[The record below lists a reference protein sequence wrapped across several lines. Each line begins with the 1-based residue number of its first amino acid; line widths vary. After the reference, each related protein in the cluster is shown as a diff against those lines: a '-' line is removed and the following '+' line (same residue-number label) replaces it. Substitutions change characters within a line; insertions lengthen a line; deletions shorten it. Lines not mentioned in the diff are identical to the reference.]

1 MVYVPK
7 LWDGTN
13 EWKVGV
19 LSDRD
24 RRLPLREVINDT
36 LLKDRILKG
45 WRPEMDMTVVSHRA
59 GSDVSLPEF
68 REEL

>member
-1 MVYVPK
+1 VPK

-19 LSDRD
+19 LSVRE
-24 RRLPLREVINDT
+24 RRLPLREIINDT

-45 WRPEMDMTVVSHRA
+45 WRPEMDTR
-59 GSDVSLPEF
+59 
-68 REEL
+68 

>member
-1 MVYVPK
+1 VPK

-24 RRLPLREVINDT
+24 RWLPLREIINDT

-45 WRPEMDMTVVSHRA
+45 WRPEMDTR
-59 GSDVSLPEF
+59 
-68 REEL
+68 